1 MNHEGKQKQ
10 VAKSSKTKLQMIS
23 MEDSPRTHIGH
34 QLVTLST
41 KASNTTKQRGNAPVS
56 ADEQNI
62 LPSMLAVVLVRVKC
76 QLIDHFLSAH
86 LNRKED

>member
-1 MNHEGKQKQ
+1 
-10 VAKSSKTKLQMIS
+10 MIS
-23 MEDSPRTHIGH
+23 MEDSPRTHIGY

-62 LPSMLAVVLVRVKC
+62 LPSILAVVLVRVKC
-76 QLIDHFLSAH
+76 QPDRPFPVRSSKQKKRLTNF
-86 LNRKED
+86 